1 MTKASLDQELKLF
14 KAIVRQIA
22 RHELNDEQTRFFQME
37 RRSQL
42 RRLAPL
48 GIEGNEPAA
57 KAYCK
62 VTPQEGDRI
71 IEAILKQKVGANA
84 KNLKQYADYKER
96 ENKTSPTATTI
107 TCLYL
112 SKKPG

>member
-1 MTKASLDQELKLF
+1 MTKASLDQELKLY

-22 RHELNDEQTRFFQME
+22 RHELNDEQTKFFQME

-62 VTPQEGDRI
+62 VTTQEGDRI
-71 IEAILKQKVGANA
+71 IEAILKQRVGATA
-84 KNLKQYADYKER
+84 KNLKQHADFKER
-96 ENKTSPTATTI
+96 RSKTAPTATMI
-107 TCLYL
+107 TCVCL
-112 SKKPG
+112 